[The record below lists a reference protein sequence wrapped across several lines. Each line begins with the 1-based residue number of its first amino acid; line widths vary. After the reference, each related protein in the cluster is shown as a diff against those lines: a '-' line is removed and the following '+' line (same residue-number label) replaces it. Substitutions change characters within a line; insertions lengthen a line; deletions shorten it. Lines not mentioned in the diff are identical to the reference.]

1 MFSGKLFLYLSI
13 EVFGLF
19 KLHREKTPSLY
30 LFQVS
35 GDENVGKKDCHFF
48 GHCGILCLKIIL
60 TLKWKGFFLIKI
72 SLSISLRELV
82 CGYGRFA

>member
-13 EVFGLF
+13 EVFGPF

-35 GDENVGKKDCHFF
+35 GDENVGKRDCYFF
-48 GHCGILCLKIIL
+48 GHYGILCLKIIL
-60 TLKWKGFFLIKI
+60 TLKWKEI
-72 SLSISLRELV
+72 S
-82 CGYGRFA
+82 FN

>member
-1 MFSGKLFLYLSI
+1 MYSGKLFLYLSI

-35 GDENVGKKDCHFF
+35 GDENVGKRDCYFF
-48 GHCGILCLKIIL
+48 WPLWYPVFEDKFDV
-60 TLKWKGFFLIKI
+60 KMERDFF
-72 SLSISLRELV
+72 
-82 CGYGRFA
+82 

>member
-13 EVFGLF
+13 EVFGLV

-35 GDENVGKKDCHFF
+35 GDENVGKKDCHVF

-60 TLKWKGFFLIKI
+60 TLQWKEI
-72 SLSISLRELV
+72 S
-82 CGYGRFA
+82 FN